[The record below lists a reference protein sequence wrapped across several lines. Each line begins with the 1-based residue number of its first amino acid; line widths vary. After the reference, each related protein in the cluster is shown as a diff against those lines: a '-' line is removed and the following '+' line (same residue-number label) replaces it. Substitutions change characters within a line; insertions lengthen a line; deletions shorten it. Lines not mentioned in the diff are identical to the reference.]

1 MKSLQLIKRLKKD
14 TLLILVFHGVVEKSN
29 YQIRNYNRKHLEKDY
44 FFQIISELKKRGSSL
59 SMDQVI
65 YHHKNQV
72 PYPENAF
79 AITFDDGFENNYSI
93 VAPIL
98 VDLKIPA
105 TFYLTTDFIDNNT
118 MSWID
123 RIEHCLEGVDSGV
136 LKFGWSKK
144 QWLLNS
150 SKEKIK
156 TLEEIRKQV
165 KQNSDIRADKLV
177 IDIYKQLKMPEA
189 FSSNE
194 PIDKKM
200 NWQQVKELLSNN
212 LFTIGGH
219 THSHAVL
226 SFLDQN
232 KLKEEVKNSLW
243 LIEEKTGVATIHYSY
258 PEGQAHHYNQK
269 VIDILKE
276 NGIKCCPTAINGVNK
291 LNDDL
296 FHLKRVSG
304 NSLIFDKSPC

>member
-1 MKSLQLIKRLKKD
+1 MKLSQLIKRLKKN
-14 TLLILVFHGVVEKSN
+14 TLLILLFHGVIEKSN

-44 FFQIISELKKRGSSL
+44 FFRIISELKKRGNPL

-65 YHHKNQV
+65 YHHQNQV
-72 PYPENAF
+72 PYPENSF

-93 VAPIL
+93 AAPIL

-105 TFYLTTDFIDNNT
+105 TFYLTTNFVDNNI

-123 RIEHCLEGVDSGV
+123 RIEYCLEKVDSGV
-136 LKFGWSKK
+136 LKFDWSKK
-144 QWLLNS
+144 QWPLNS
-150 SKEKIK
+150 SKEKINALK
-156 TLEEIRKQV
+156 EIRKQV
-165 KQNSDIRADKLV
+165 KQNSDIEV
-177 IDIYKQLKMPEA
+177 NEFVTDIYKQLKMPEV

-219 THSHAVL
+219 THDHAVL
-226 SFLDQN
+226 SFLNQN
-232 KLKEEVKNSLW
+232 KLKEEIENCLR
-243 LIEEKTGVATIHYSY
+243 LIKEKAGVATIHYSY
-258 PEGQAHHYNQK
+258 PEGQTRHYNQK
-269 VIDILKE
+269 VIDTLKE
-276 NGIKCCPTAINGVNK
+276 GGIKCCPTAIDGVNK

-296 FHLKRVSG
+296 FHLKRV
-304 NSLIFDKSPC
+304 KVK